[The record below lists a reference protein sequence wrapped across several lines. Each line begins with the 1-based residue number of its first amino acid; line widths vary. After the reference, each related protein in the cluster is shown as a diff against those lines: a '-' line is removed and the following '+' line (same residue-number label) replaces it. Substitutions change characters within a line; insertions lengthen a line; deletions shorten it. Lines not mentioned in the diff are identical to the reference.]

1 MPGHNAPSATEA
13 LAIVDT
19 TPSLTRTADADRGHV
34 RVNVSALE
42 AGPGEKG
49 MALDVVS
56 VETRATEFADGTRVR
71 SWTRTEQRVEVVAPE
86 ANRVSMEQ
94 VALHAPA
101 LRALGESSETARLL
115 KLDNDD
121 DYTDDDF
128 DDEDE
133 HDLDLDDDEDD
144 EGDDAA
150 PRLLAA
156 PRSAAPV
163 VNNTS
168 WSPPFTTLRVGS
180 TTISVPDIGAIH
192 GQLCELAASAEIHQQ
207 AARDVLRLLEPLAQ
221 RAMSLGYG
229 ASPDKAALATLR
241 DEARALVAGPL
252 RRAAHAREAATVEL
266 EHGQRISQRAT
277 GAARV
282 KDKLDALTR
291 AATGAREASLEAERL
306 LRAIE
311 DAAG

>member
-1 MPGHNAPSATEA
+1 MPGHNAPPATEA
-13 LAIVDT
+13 LAIVDA

-34 RVNVSALE
+34 RVSVSALE

-56 VETRATEFADGTRVR
+56 VEARSTEFADGTRVR

-133 HDLDLDDDEDD
+133 HDLDLDDEDD
-144 EGDDAA
+144 DLDDAA
-150 PRLLAA
+150 PRLLPAPRIAA
-156 PRSAAPV
+156 PA

-282 KDKLDALTR
+282 KEKLDALTR